1 MKSKIDTLTADLE
14 AYKAEHAKK
23 YGPKK
28 SAKEIIF
35 DELRALGYEFKN
47 WADLK
52 ALAAAET
59 AEPINYETG
68 RAYTGINK
76 LLLTTGAFM
85 TWRQIQALGGQV
97 KKGAGAYKAVYFT
110 GSSMRYY
117 RVFNAKDVKHIAPC
131 PFLKQNDDISDDEWL
146 LICDELTAAN

>member
-1 MKSKIDTLTADLE
+1 MKNKIEMLATDLD
-14 AYKAEHAKK
+14 AYNAAHAKK

-28 SAKEIIF
+28 GAKEIIF
-35 DELRALGYEFKN
+35 DELRALGYEFNN

-52 ALAAAET
+52 ALAAVET

-76 LLLTTGAFM
+76 LLLPTGAFM
-85 TWRQIQALGGQV
+85 TWHQIQAFGGQV

-110 GSSMRYY
+110 GSSMKYY

-131 PFLKQNDDISDDEWL
+131 PFLNQDTEITDDWL
-146 LICDELTAAN
+146 TFCDEIITA